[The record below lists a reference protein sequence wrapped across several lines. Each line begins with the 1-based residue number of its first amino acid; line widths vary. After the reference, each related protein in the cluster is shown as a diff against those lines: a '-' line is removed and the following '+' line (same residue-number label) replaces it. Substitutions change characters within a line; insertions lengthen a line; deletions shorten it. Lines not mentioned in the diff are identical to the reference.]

1 MKKYANPIPISL
13 DIPNRD
19 LTTDQALRK
28 LLAGNYRFVCRRTN
42 NPNQSIDRLNELSNE
57 QKPFATILGCSDSR
71 APLEVIFDQGLGDL
85 FVIRVAGNVVTP
97 SELASIEYGV
107 SILQTKVLMVLGHSL
122 CGAVQAAL
130 TGGHLIGHLNTLTDL
145 IQPAI
150 ARSSRQPG
158 NVFEAGVRE
167 NILLQ
172 TDRLRQSS
180 VIAQRLDEKQLK
192 LVGGYFDFK
201 TGDVS
206 ILTIMTSQHTTIRTN
221 GKTVF

>member
-28 LLAGNYRFVCRRTN
+28 LLAGNYRFVCHRTN

-57 QKPFATILGCSDSR
+57 QN
-71 APLEVIFDQGLGDL
+71 
-85 FVIRVAGNVVTP
+85 VIRVAGNVVTP

-206 ILTIMTSQHTTIRTN
+206 ILTIMT
-221 GKTVF
+221 GVVA